1 MHSGERMREFG
12 TVLFGDQR
20 GTIKLFAD
28 ALGMAP
34 SNLQKYLSGKP
45 KPGLELLEKILDLGC
60 SLDWLATGEGEMLA
74 YNHPGRALRVKLR
87 ERGEIAEKKDGYR
100 QGKEKLMQI
109 YTPNIDAS
117 GYIEGTIDLNETLAT
132 NREKSLA
139 VRITDDSMA
148 GAGINEEDIVVGA
161 RTARPKSGDIVIAKV
176 RGSIV
181 VRRYVKEN
189 GVMMLMPQGSGYNP
203 TIIKEK
209 SRIEI
214 LAVVRHTIHSL

>member
-1 MHSGERMREFG
+1 MHSGERMRKFG
-12 TVLFGDQR
+12 TVLFGKER

-45 KPGLELLEKILDLGC
+45 KPGLELLEKMLDLGC
-60 SLDWLATGEGEMLA
+60 SLDWLATGEGEMVA
-74 YNHPGRALRVKLR
+74 FNGPGRALRIRLR
-87 ERGEIAEKKDGYR
+87 ERGEIPEVPESNYR
-100 QGKEKLMQI
+100 AKEPPMPI
-109 YTPNIDAS
+109 FTPNTDTS
-117 GYIEGTIDLNETLAT
+117 GYTEGTIDLNETLAM
-132 NREKSLA
+132 NRQKTLA
-139 VRITDDSMA
+139 VRIVDEAMT
-148 GAGINEEDIVVGA
+148 GAGIDVGDIVVGA
-161 RTARPKSGDIVIAKV
+161 RAAKPKSGDIVIAKV

-189 GVMMLMPQGSGYNP
+189 GVTMLMPQGSGYNP
-203 TIIKEK
+203 TIIKEN